1 MKNIRFLSVLA
12 IAVLLLFAVSCT
24 MIPPVAKPTRSPSVS
39 SPIPSPPATS
49 TPSPAP
55 YVGRK
60 ATITLEAVEG
70 LNLVSVGWGGAGV
83 GPSINEVFSDALMA
97 TGKFRVVN
105 RAQLKTILREQDLSS
120 SGRISPSTAVK
131 PGEITGAALLM
142 VPKIVSFDPGYE
154 SANAA
159 LGAVAGLSSNPW
171 IRLGGILLGGIR
183 KSKISIVVQIAD
195 TRTSENIFSQPFEV
209 ETTDWGLGGGAGI
222 GGLRG
227 GVSGGVNS
235 WYGTPMGTALQAVVK
250 EAVAS
255 VAANVPPER
264 FPDHFK
270 F

>member
-1 MKNIRFLSVLA
+1 MKNVRFLE
-12 IAVLLLFAVSCT
+12 AVFAVAFLFTMSCG
-24 MIPPVAKPTRSPSVS
+24 MIPPVARPTGSPSVS
-39 SPIPSPPATS
+39 SPMPSPS
-49 TPSPAP
+49 TPSASMP
-55 YVGRK
+55 YAGRK
-60 ATITLEAVEG
+60 ATIAMDSVEG

-171 IRLGGILLGGIR
+171 IRLGGILLGGVR

-227 GVSGGVNS
+227 GVSGGGNL
-235 WYGTPMGTALQAVVK
+235 WYGTAMGTALQAVVK

-255 VAANVPPER
+255 VAANVTPER

-270 F
+270 Y